1 MAKYTQVRA
10 DTFQTIQINAGIVLS
25 AFTPATGSYNREDII
40 GATTGGNNF
49 ASNPTYSDYFAD
61 VDNVPENTKEGK
73 RIDFYDPALSMN
85 FVTVDTP
92 LGKKL
97 IAAADIDGDDNT
109 HIIPR
114 NYLKDEDFG
123 DIWLV
128 GDYTDKNG
136 ASNGGFVAIHVK
148 NALNTGGFQFQS
160 TKNGKGQFS
169 ADFHGHYTIE
179 NIDDVPFEVYIK
191 AGKSESSIYISH
203 NPLDQEVDIGDTASF
218 GCRCDKTDA
227 AESINP
233 SYQWQKQAV
242 GEGGYTDISGAT
254 SPVLR
259 VSDVT
264 AAMNGDKYRC
274 KCINGEDVIISNS
287 ATLTVRTGA

>member
-40 GATTGGNNF
+40 GATTGGNQF
-49 ASNPTYSDYFAD
+49 SSNPTYSDYFSD
-61 VDNVPENTKEGK
+61 VDNVPENTREGK
-73 RIDFYDPALSMN
+73 QIDSYDPALSTN

-128 GDYTDKNG
+128 GDYSTENG
-136 ASNGGFVAIHVK
+136 ANGGFVAIHVK

-169 ADFHGHYTIE
+169 ADFHGHYSIE
-179 NIDDVPFEVYIK
+179 DIDDIPFEVYIK
-191 AGKSESSIYISH
+191 SGNANTLTITTQPASVTKTVGS
-203 NPLDQEVDIGDTASF
+203 TASF
-218 GCRCDKTDA
+218 TVA
-227 AESINP
+227 ATTTTGTLT
-233 SYQWQKQAV
+233 YQWQAKAAS
-242 GEGGYTDISGAT
+242 EAGYTDISGET
-254 SPVLR
+254 STTLSLSASEVIADN
-259 VSDVT
+259 SGT
-264 AAMNGDKYRC
+264 QYRC
-274 KCINGEDVIISNS
+274 KVSNGTDTMYSKS
-287 ATLTVRTGA
+287 AVLTVTAGA